1 MCVHMYTHTHTHT
14 HTHSGSTAIQQAEH
28 ARERDIAEAEAM
40 LKQARNDLADA
51 HARHKSE
58 LQERAQQ
65 VEALTQQVLQLE
77 EEIILHQTSSYTSSP
92 VVGENSW
99 RQLEM
104 PTSQP
109 TPQAHEPRRSMFN
122 IKSNSQAASSAL
134 AIVAGKQHE
143 RRLLHD
149 EVVTR
154 EVKELG
160 ITRGSAQR
168 DIVRW
173 ATQEHSWLHCR
184 CGSSSSSDGQSDS
197 DSRDDDLSPLP
208 EYSDSYASSKSH
220 TIQFSS
226 RRKGIPQKP
235 AVSTVRVLLR

>member
-1 MCVHMYTHTHTHT
+1 
-14 HTHSGSTAIQQAEH
+14 
-28 ARERDIAEAEAM
+28 
-40 LKQARNDLADA
+40 
-51 HARHKSE
+51 
-58 LQERAQQ
+58 
-65 VEALTQQVLQLE
+65 
-77 EEIILHQTSSYTSSP
+77 
-92 VVGENSW
+92 
-99 RQLEM
+99 
-104 PTSQP
+104 
-109 TPQAHEPRRSMFN
+109 MFN

-184 CGSSSSSDGQSDS
+184 CGSSSSSDGLSDS
-197 DSRDDDLSPLP
+197 DSRGSDDHLSPLP
-208 EYSDSYASSKSH
+208 EYSELFSSSKSH
-220 TIQFSS
+220 TIHFSS
-226 RRKGIPQKP
+226 RRKETPQKP